1 MSAPGRPSPLT
12 THGHAAREQRCGG
25 WTLTQA
31 VYASES
37 RYPPHSHERPYLCLV
52 LAGGFREEHRGR
64 TEVAEAGS
72 VVVMPAG
79 QAHTDLIAPGGA
91 RSFVLTFGDGH
102 GELRPPGAWRV
113 EQGGPVTRAMLRIL
127 SAARQGWLD
136 EATVEEALLHAA
148 DTLAPPP
155 RAATC
160 TAVAGRA
167 REYLAA
173 HRDEPLL
180 LGDVAEALG
189 VDRAYLA
196 RAFRRAFGC
205 TMGEYR
211 RLLRLQRAMGM
222 VAEGTPLARAA
233 VAAGYA
239 DQSHL
244 SRAFRGDL
252 GVTAAAYRGL
262 SASPA

>member
-12 THGHAAREQRCGG
+12 THGRAAREQRCGA
-25 WTLTQA
+25 WTLTHA
-31 VYASES
+31 VYAPQSC
-37 RYPPHSHERPYLCLV
+37 YPPHAHERPYLCLV

-64 TEVAEAGS
+64 AEVAEAGS

-79 QAHTDLIAPGGA
+79 QAHADLIAPGGA
-91 RSFVLTFGDGH
+91 RSFVLTFGDQP

-113 EQGGPVTRAMLRIL
+113 ERGGPVTRAMLRIF

-136 EATVEEALLHAA
+136 EATVEEALLRAA

-155 RAATC
+155 SADCA
-160 TAVAGRA
+160 AVARRA
-167 REYLAA
+167 RDYLAA
-173 HRDEPLL
+173 HRDQPLL
-180 LGDVAEALG
+180 LGAVAEALG

-211 RLLRLQRAMGM
+211 RLLRLQRAMGL

-233 VAAGYA
+233 VEAGYA

-244 SRAFRGDL
+244 ARAFRGGL
-252 GVTAAAYRGL
+252 GVTAAAYRRL
-262 SASPA
+262 SAPPA